1 MSKMRTPEQKSKKML
16 KEEMTL
22 LDLEMAIKKEQ
33 FRMTQSKPKFNE
45 LPKEIQSQQ
54 MISIPIPEKDV
65 KNEGVRNRFLSKLG
79 F

>member
-33 FRMTQSKPKFNE
+33 FRKTQSKPEFNE
-45 LPKEIQSQQ
+45 LPKEIQNQQ

-65 KNEGVRNRFLSKLG
+65 KNESVRNRFLSKLG